1 MIISDLCNYVNLT
14 YYYMADT
21 YINNDLIHSNFMNII
36 PKYYPYILS
45 YVIKEFLFKLLII
58 SYCL

>member
-1 MIISDLCNYVNLT
+1 MQLCKFDLLLYGRHL
-14 YYYMADT
+14 
-21 YINNDLIHSNFMNII
+21 INNDLIHSNFMNII